1 MGTSFYAAADARV
14 RIFASSTSWIEGAA
28 VRQLEQTA
36 ERNGVIAVAGMPDLH
51 PGHHG
56 PVGCAV
62 LAEGIVYPDIIGT
75 DIGCGMQLW
84 SLDLT
89 ERRLKIDK
97 AAERF
102 AAIEGPWPGDAR
114 DLVAKEGIDDGGF
127 ADSLG
132 TVGGGNH
139 FCELQA
145 VAEIVDP
152 ERARGAGIEAGA
164 LALLIH
170 SGSRGLGAAV
180 LADHHAGGTEG
191 LPLSAGGEA
200 YLAAH
205 DNAVAFARLNRRV
218 IATRAMAALR
228 CDGALTVDSPH
239 NLAEQVDHK
248 VLHRKGAAPA
258 DRGLVPVPGSRGAL
272 TYLVAP
278 LPPPAGAITSIAH
291 GAGRRHDRAS
301 MEGRVRKQQGDLARL
316 TRNAFGGRILCSDRR
331 LLVEEAPE
339 AYKNIEHVI
348 DDMVRHAMVSVVA
361 VLRPVIT
368 FKTLREARPRNG
380 RAS

>member
-1 MGTSFYAAADARV
+1 MGTSFDAAANARV

-28 VRQLEQTA
+28 VRQLEQAA
-36 ERNGVIAVAGMPDLH
+36 ERNGVTAVAGMPDLH

-62 LAEGIVYPDIIGT
+62 LTQGIVHPDIIGT

-84 SLDLT
+84 NLDLA

-97 AAERF
+97 AVERF
-102 AAIEGPWPGDAR
+102 AALEGPWQGDAPG
-114 DLVAKEGIDDGGF
+114 LAAAEGIDDGGF
-127 ADSLG
+127 AGSLG

-145 VAEIVDP
+145 VAEIVDLQ
-152 ERARGAGIEAGA
+152 RARGAGLEAGA

-170 SGSRGLGAAV
+170 SGSRGLGAAT
-180 LADHHAGGTEG
+180 LAKHHAGGTEG
-191 LPLSAGGEA
+191 LPLAEGGEA

-218 IATRAMAALR
+218 IAARAIAALR
-228 CDGALTVDSPH
+228 CDGTLMVDSPH
-239 NLAEQVDHK
+239 NLAERVDHA
-248 VLHRKGAAPA
+248 VLHRKGAASA
-258 DRGLVPVPGSRGAL
+258 DRGLVPVPGSRGAF

-278 LPPPAGAITSIAH
+278 LPPPPGTIRSIAH

-301 MEGRVRKQQGDLARL
+301 MERRVRKQPGDLARL

-339 AYKNIEHVI
+339 AYKDIERVI
-348 DDMVRHAMVSVVA
+348 DDMVNHAMVSVVA
-361 VLRPVIT
+361 ILRPVIT
-368 FKTLREARPRNG
+368 FKTMREARPQNR